1 MGMSV
6 SPASIIG
13 LTEESLNIQVA
24 IADFEMGKR
33 SNIAIIA
40 EPFAGKSTLL
50 NEIER
55 KNPSRVTRLSFSS
68 IAISHDEISG
78 L

>member
-1 MGMSV
+1 MGLE
-6 SPASIIG
+6 PTPIIG
-13 LTEESLNIQVA
+13 LTEESLNIQIA
-24 IADFEMGKR
+24 IADFEMGRR

-50 NEIER
+50 DEIKR

-68 IAISHDEISG
+68 
-78 L
+78 